1 MTQEKATVIV
11 PLLGPLPAL
20 LPSSRYTML
29 HNATQFSCPSKGHD
43 VPKKHHRALNRMYT
57 CIYKKS
63 CLPSCHHGNYKLPQ
77 SSCETQSTELP
88 HKSQVKSSQQNPL
101 ERSNAKRC
109 FSTKSQTGAMAPKPK
124 F

>member
-29 HNATQFSCPSKGHD
+29 HNFHVLPKDMMFQRNITKLLTECIHAFIKSHVYLLALMEITNCPKA
-43 VPKKHHRALNRMYT
+43 P
-57 CIYKKS
+57 
-63 CLPSCHHGNYKLPQ
+63 
-77 SSCETQSTELP
+77 ETQSTELS

-101 ERSNAKRC
+101 E
-109 FSTKSQTGAMAPKPK
+109 
-124 F
+124 